1 MIVDKDGRV
10 WWTTA
15 EACDQLGVT
24 PDNLRD
30 WVRRSKREQARAAAE
45 EGREPR
51 FPRVDPP
58 VRKGRSAAYLA
69 QQLMD
74 AEEYTDASTRGNQ
87 RGYLTVGP

>member
-1 MIVDKDGRV
+1 MIVDEDGRV

-15 EACDQLGVT
+15 EGCAQLGVE
-24 PDNLRD
+24 PWNLRD

-45 EGREPR
+45 GREPR

-58 VRKGRSAAYLA
+58 VRRGRSAAYLA

-74 AEEYTDASTRGNQ
+74 AEAYTDASTRGNV
-87 RGYLTVGP
+87 RVG